1 MISLIRVNV
10 LGAECGTV
18 KVWVLED
25 FEKRELLASF
35 SINSESK
42 KSDDDYHLK
51 IIEALLKIKTR
62 RRKTEPEEK
71 EWSYPRFEY
80 NSYSQLS

>member
-51 IIEALLKIKTR
+51 IIEALLKIKPEGEKLNQKKR
-62 RRKTEPEEK
+62 NGVIPDLKTILTA
-71 EWSYPRFEY
+71 
-80 NSYSQLS
+80 N